1 MKHIG
6 ALGKLVIAFAVGASL
21 PACAH
26 AQDKKGAAP
35 PATAAVPPASATAPA
50 APAGGSEYLIGPG
63 DTLQVFVWG
72 QPDLSV
78 TVPVRPDGRV
88 STPLIDDLEAVGKT
102 PTQLAK
108 DMEKILAEYI
118 RSPEVNVIVQ
128 KFVGT
133 FGNQIRV
140 LGQATR
146 PQAVPYRENMT
157 LLDVMI
163 EVGGL
168 TRFAAGNR
176 AKVVRTVNGKTK
188 EFKVRIDDLINRG
201 RVKENMVMQPG
212 DIVII
217 PEAVF

>member
-1 MKHIG
+1 MRYLPTLISRWTLCLLLLGTIASGPVRGQEQQG
-6 ALGKLVIAFAVGASL
+6 ATPV
-21 PACAH
+21 
-26 AQDKKGAAP
+26 AP
-35 PATAAVPPASATAPA
+35 PESA
-50 APAGGSEYLIGPG
+50 GYLIGPG

-88 STPLIDDLEAVGKT
+88 STPLIEDIQAVGRT
-102 PTQLAK
+102 PTQLASE
-108 DMEKILAEYI
+108 MERVLAEYI

-128 KFVGT
+128 EFVGT
-133 FGNQIRV
+133 FGDQIRV
-140 LGQATR
+140 LGQAAQPR
-146 PQAVPYRENMT
+146 AVPYRDSMT

-168 TRFAAGNR
+168 TQFAAGNR
-176 AKVVRTVNGKTK
+176 GKVVRTVDGESK
-188 EFKVRIDDLINRG
+188 EFRVRLDDLMNRG
-201 RVKENMVMQPG
+201 RIKENMVMRPG